1 MQWDSV
7 VTNLEV
13 YKFSGQRATEDPRRS
28 EDYRTK
34 VVEEL
39 GLGKNS
45 ERTDMSEPDR
55 AAVRDVL
62 HTKAA
67 AFWLEGTPRTVLRH
81 LMHDTIPTG
90 PPVRPPPHNLKGD
103 EAQWVDEQ
111 LQKEVESGQLE
122 RGNSEWASPPFAT
135 KEFAAHKRQR
145 KRRVVVDYRKVNG
158 RTLRAIYHVRS
169 ADCLSLIH
177 I

>member
-1 MQWDSV
+1 M
-7 VTNLEV
+7 
-13 YKFSGQRATEDPRRS
+13 YKFSGQRVTEDPRRS

-34 VVEEL
+34 VVKEL
-39 GLGKNS
+39 GFGKNS

-62 HTKAA
+62 HRKAA

-90 PPVRPPPHNLKGD
+90 PPVRTPPHNLKGD

-122 RGNSEWASPPFAT
+122 RGN
-135 KEFAAHKRQR
+135 
-145 KRRVVVDYRKVNG
+145 
-158 RTLRAIYHVRS
+158 
-169 ADCLSLIH
+169 
-177 I
+177 